1 MLGARLL
8 LLWLE
13 QGGKASGYKRGILMT
28 RRILSVTFLVSN
40 SIA

>member
-13 QGGKASGYKRGILMT
+13 QGGKASGYKRGMLMT
-28 RRILSVTFLVSN
+28 RRIISSYFFSF
-40 SIA
+40 